1 MIPRVLELLAE
12 VGIEAEAG
20 EVAATAAEKGFSSL
34 LNFPIPLPLKKS
46 RCLSQRKLRAAH
58 RRVDRHL
65 SHRRVPTAPILPAD
79 TTTLTFEVGKAK
91 SRPSH

>member
-65 SHRRVPTAPILPAD
+65 SHRRVPVLP
-79 TTTLTFEVGKAK
+79 
-91 SRPSH
+91 

>member
-1 MIPRVLELLAE
+1 MIPQVLELLAE

-34 LNFPIPLPLKKS
+34 LDFPIPLPIEMT
-46 RCLSQRKLRAAH
+46 RQRKLRTAH

-65 SHRRVPTAPILPAD
+65 SHRRVPVLP
-79 TTTLTFEVGKAK
+79 
-91 SRPSH
+91 